1 MNNIYKSEMLGGT
14 LDFTNNRF
22 YFWGG
27 FCSQW
32 AKCNIYDA
40 ELDVTFNCAEQA
52 MMAKKAQL
60 FDDVETFNKIML
72 EKNPREQKKLGR
84 LIKDYKE
91 EAWEDVRLNIVENI
105 NYLKFSQ
112 NMAWRELLLLLHG
125 KEIVEASP
133 YDKIWG
139 IGLAEHDERIFDK
152 SQWLGRNLLGIA
164 IKNAQYRIIE
174 EL

>member
-1 MNNIYKSEMLGGT
+1 MGGT
-14 LDFTNNRF
+14 LDFANNRF

-32 AKCNIYDA
+32 AKCDIYDA

-60 FDDVETFNKIML
+60 FNDVETFQKIVL
-72 EKNPREQKKLGR
+72 EKNPREQKRLGR
-84 LIKDYKE
+84 LVKNYN
-91 EAWEDVRLNIVENI
+91 EDVWEEHRLNIVENI
-105 NYLKFSQ
+105 NYLKFRQ
-112 NMAWRELLLLLHG
+112 NTTWQELILMLHG

-133 YDKIWG
+133 HDTVWG
-139 IGLAEHDERIFDK
+139 IGLAEQDERIFDK

-164 IKNAQYRIIE
+164 IMNAQYRIVE